1 MSITADQ
8 ATSHAGLIYRVRRGT
23 WNNPPLLVGPR
34 GPLILMLHGL
44 FGDENVM
51 WLFDHALPRTATVI
65 SPRALFATA
74 AGYSWARSVSHG
86 EVEQADFTA
95 AIESLQRFIPEM
107 IQRYEVEAQ
116 PVIVMGFSQGAA
128 LSYALS
134 LTQPEWLHGVIALAG
149 FMPYDASHSTRRAP
163 DALHRTGREWS
174 EAESKSVPRHGYL
187 IIHGVD
193 DDIVP
198 IALAREA
205 RSELEARGAL
215 VEYHEYPGGHKIS
228 AQGLTDITQWIKRI
242 LG

>member
-1 MSITADQ
+1 LG
-8 ATSHAGLIYRVRRGT
+8 AGL
-23 WNNPPLLVGPR
+23 WAWHAAPPNRLMSLKYTRPTLL
-34 GPLILMLHGL
+34 
-44 FGDENVM
+44 
-51 WLFDHALPRTATVI
+51 
-65 SPRALFATA
+65 
-74 AGYSWARSVSHG
+74 
-86 EVEQADFTA
+86 
-95 AIESLQRFIPEM
+95 
-107 IQRYEVEAQ
+107 RYT
-116 PVIVMGFSQGAA
+116 PSR
-128 LSYALS
+128 
-134 LTQPEWLHGVIALAG
+134 
-149 FMPYDASHSTRRAP
+149 STRRAP